1 MATIQETNDFE
12 YSLGIQNS
20 ELKYNIVSMKIRDLL
35 ILFKKN
41 KKHVVV
47 GYPLTDYNYIN
58 NHIYLLLLNQGVA
71 QDFIFSKSFNF
82 VVGYHE
88 LKYLYAWMYK
98 GIPLIRDEKKYYYKD
113 FSESFR
119 NNFES
124 REVRVRFYEEHT
136 NINSF
141 LRRFYG
147 YNFMF
152 GDKTDIKEK

>member
-20 ELKYNIVSMKIRDLL
+20 ELKYETVEMQLKDLL
-35 ILFKKN
+35 SLFKKN
-41 KKHVVV
+41 KKHVVI
-47 GYPLTDYNYIN
+47 GYPLTDYNYVN
-58 NHIYLLLLNQGVA
+58 NHIYLLLLNQGAA
-71 QDFIFSKSFNF
+71 QDFIFSQSFNF